1 MYLFYIYQICN
12 IYFFNIRANEICKSK
27 GKSKITVKDVMEA
40 IEKAGLNNF
49 KSEIDD
55 LLLDI
60 ERLNSK
66 VDEYYLKYG
75 ELPKLCN
82 YTSETNLELNSREA
96 LQTKIK
102 NSANS
107 NGASLQ
113 NELNQNDSDEYYVID
128 LEKLGNLSLNYG
140 YDEEYKSIKNRGVT
154 EDDDIMENNSNNEI
168 ETEIYIINA
177 KTHQIYFPHGIF
189 SDNVMYITF

>member
-1 MYLFYIYQICN
+1 MNNKGVTLISLILTV
-12 IYFFNIRANEICKSK
+12 IIILILTSAMIFNTKNQLQMRAVQNLSI
-27 GKSKITVKDVMEA
+27 
-40 IEKAGLNNF
+40 
-49 KSEIDD
+49 
-55 LLLDI
+55 DI

-82 YTSETNLELNSREA
+82 YTSDRNTELN
-96 LQTKIK
+96 TKEKLRNLIR
-102 NSANS
+102 NSAEEN
-107 NGASLQ
+107 NGAVIQ
-113 NELNQNDSDEYYVID
+113 NGANMLDGLNIKDSDEYYVID

-140 YDEEYKSIKNRGVT
+140 YDEEYKSLKNWENIT
-154 EDDDIMENNSNNEI
+154 ENDDVMTNNDEI

-189 SDNVMYITF
+189 ADNVMYITF

>member
-1 MYLFYIYQICN
+1 MNNKGVTLISLILTV
-12 IYFFNIRANEICKSK
+12 IIILILTSAMIFNTKNQLQMRAVQNLSI
-27 GKSKITVKDVMEA
+27 
-40 IEKAGLNNF
+40 
-49 KSEIDD
+49 
-55 LLLDI
+55 DI

-82 YTSETNLELNSREA
+82 YTSDRNTELNTREK
-96 LQTKIK
+96 LQTLIS
-102 NSANS
+102 NSAS
-107 NGASLQ
+107 ENGANIQ
-113 NELNQNDSDEYYVID
+113 NGLNIKDSNEYYVID

-140 YDEEYKSIKNRGVT
+140 YDKEYKSLKNCENIT
-154 EDDDIMENNSNNEI
+154 ENDDVMINNDEI

-189 SDNVMYITF
+189 ADNVMYITF